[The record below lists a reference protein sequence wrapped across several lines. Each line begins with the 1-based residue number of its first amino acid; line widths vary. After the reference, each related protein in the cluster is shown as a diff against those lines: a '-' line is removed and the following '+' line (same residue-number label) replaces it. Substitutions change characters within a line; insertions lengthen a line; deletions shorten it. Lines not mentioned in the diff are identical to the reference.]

1 MGRATYRPRGN
12 PLAWLVAACAL
23 ALVALACYD
32 VTRPGSAGAQHPAPP
47 QVNAVYLVDPANS
60 VLDRDLAR
68 DWGVRVVEGVPEL
81 LAAAEGAEV
90 IAIEGASFN
99 LVDPQWLAAQYR
111 QDRILF
117 TVNVPPSRLMRLT
130 GNNFYDDAFYERF
143 PGRPFFACA
152 YQRQQDGRVTH
163 GGSGSDFIY
172 TPEDLL
178 KRLYFQTEAGQ
189 AASRRAAPP
198 VPTHPMPLRAAT
210 RPRPTPTP
218 SPPATPNAPDGAGRG
233 I

>member
-1 MGRATYRPRGN
+1 MKRATHRPHGT
-12 PLAWLVAACAL
+12 PLAWLVAAGAL
-23 ALVALACYD
+23 VLVALACYG
-32 VTRPGSAGAQHPAPP
+32 VTRPGAAVAQRPASP

-68 DWGVRVVEGVPEL
+68 AWGVRVVEGVPEL

-90 IAIEGASFN
+90 IAIEGASFDR
-99 LVDPQWLAAQYR
+99 VDPQWLVAR
-111 QDRILF
+111 FKQDRILF
-117 TVNVPPSRLMRLT
+117 TVNVPPSRLMGLT
-130 GNNFYDDAFYERF
+130 GNSFYDDAFYERL
-143 PGRPFFACA
+143 PGRSFFACA

-218 SPPATPNAPDGAGRG
+218 SPPATPNAPGGAGRG
-233 I
+233 V